1 MYSLFDDIVKI
12 NTNSEIGYLM
22 YSRIEPRRLSVLAF
36 SLLFTY
42 LLSFVFEGQVLY
54 SLTDYYQVSSTGFI
68 FAAIIA
74 HFIGLFSCGFFVKT
88 PALAKKTMLYGIGV
102 SLGGSLPFFFPV
114 SFLWTVSLAVCAL
127 ASGFAVAAWGQFLK
141 SCTPK
146 NERIKTCAD
155 VLIYSNLLMIFIN
168 LGAVYLSP
176 FWGLGLSITVL
187 LLAGAFT
194 ALLPVNGDQPAGTSA
209 TSMGHDLRSPMR
221 YLILFVVIITIN
233 SGLMYQVLNPAF
245 RHLTWLTS
253 WYWAVPYIVALI
265 IMRNLPGKVKRSF
278 FLYVG
283 MAMIMASFIAFM
295 LLDRSAAS
303 YLAVDTLMLGACGI
317 FDLFWWSIIGEM
329 LDYTDSPVKIFGIG
343 LSANVFGVLLGG
355 LLGSSIT
362 LLNISS
368 ANVAVIALTVI
379 CITLAILPLLNRH
392 LIMLLSN
399 HTYLI
404 AYASMGETQQRS
416 IVTTAPALDP
426 LTEREQEVL
435 RLILRGNTNKAIAA
449 ELSIS
454 ENTVKTHVKNIYSKY
469 NVSSRAEIIS
479 TLLKNQL
486 PD

>member
-1 MYSLFDDIVKI
+1 MDINI
-12 NTNSEIGYLM
+12 IG
-22 YSRIEPRRLSVLAF
+22 SRRISVIGF
-36 SLLFTY
+36 SLLFAY

-54 SLTDYYQVSSTGFI
+54 GLTEYYQVSSTGFI

-74 HFIGLFSCGFFVKT
+74 HFIGLFSCGYFVKT
-88 PALAKKTMLYGIGV
+88 PPAAKTAMLYSIVV
-102 SLGGSLPFFFPV
+102 SLAGSIPFFLALP
-114 SFLWTVSLAVCAL
+114 FLWTVSLVVCAL
-127 ASGFAVAAWGQFLK
+127 TSGFAVAAWGQFLK

-155 VLIYSNLLMIFIN
+155 VLIYSNLLMILIN
-168 LGAVYLSP
+168 LSAVHLSP
-176 FWGLGLSITVL
+176 FWGLSLSIVVL
-187 LLAGAFT
+187 LLAGVFT
-194 ALLPVNGDQPAGTSA
+194 ALLPVTGEQPAVTSE
-209 TSMGHDLRSPMR
+209 TSMSHNLRTPML

-233 SGLMYQVLNPAF
+233 SGLMYQVFNPAF
-245 RHLTWLTS
+245 QHLTWLTS
-253 WYWAVPYIVALI
+253 WYWAVPYIIALI
-265 IMRNLPGKVKRSF
+265 IMRNLPGKVKRSY

-295 LLDRSAAS
+295 LLDRSAVS

-329 LDYTDSPVKIFGIG
+329 LEYTDNPVKIFGIG

-362 LLNISS
+362 SLNISS

-379 CITLAILPLLNRH
+379 CITLAILPLLNRN

-399 HTYLI
+399 HTYLL
-404 AYASMGETQQRS
+404 AFASMEEKQQNS
-416 IVTTAPALDP
+416 IVVDTAPALNP
-426 LTEREQEVL
+426 LTDREQEVL
-435 RLILRGNTNKAIAA
+435 RLILGGNSNKAIAA
-449 ELSIS
+449 QLSIS

>member
-1 MYSLFDDIVKI
+1 MNI
-12 NTNSEIGYLM
+12 NIIDSRRISVIG
-22 YSRIEPRRLSVLAF
+22 F
-36 SLLFTY
+36 SLLFAY

-54 SLTDYYQVSSTGFI
+54 SLTEYYEVSSTNFV
-68 FAAIIA
+68 FAAIVA
-74 HFIGLFSCGFFVKT
+74 HFIGLFSCGYFVKT
-88 PALAKKTMLYGIGV
+88 PSAAKSAMLYSIAV
-102 SLGGSLPFFFPV
+102 SLAGSIPFFLALP
-114 SFLWTVSLAVCAL
+114 FLWTVSLVVCAL
-127 ASGFAVAAWGQFLK
+127 TSGFAVAAWGQFLK

-155 VLIYSNLLMIFIN
+155 VLIYSNLLMILIN
-168 LGAVYLSP
+168 LSAVHLSP
-176 FWGLGLSITVL
+176 FWGLGCSIVVL
-187 LLAGAFT
+187 LLAGVFT
-194 ALLPVNGDQPAGTSA
+194 ALLPVAGEQPAVTGE
-209 TSMGHDLRSPMR
+209 TSMSHNLREPML

-233 SGLMYQVLNPAF
+233 SGLMYQVFNPAF
-245 RHLTWLTS
+245 QHLTWLTS

-265 IMRNLPGKVKRSF
+265 IMRNLPGKVKRSY

-295 LLDRSAAS
+295 LLDRSASS

-329 LDYTDSPVKIFGIG
+329 LDYTDNPVKIFGVG

-368 ANVAVIALTVI
+368 ASVAVIALTVI

-392 LIMLLSN
+392 LVMLLSN
-399 HTYLI
+399 HTYLL
-404 AYASMGETQQRS
+404 AFASMEEKQQNS
-416 IVTTAPALDP
+416 IVVDTVLLLNP
-426 LTEREQEVL
+426 LTDREQEVL
-435 RLILRGNTNKAIAA
+435 RLILGGNSNKAIAA
-449 ELSIS
+449 QLSIS

>member
-1 MYSLFDDIVKI
+1 MNI
-12 NTNSEIGYLM
+12 NIIDSRRISVIG
-22 YSRIEPRRLSVLAF
+22 F
-36 SLLFTY
+36 SLLFAY

-54 SLTDYYQVSSTGFI
+54 SLTEYYEVSSTNFV
-68 FAAIIA
+68 FAAIVA
-74 HFIGLFSCGFFVKT
+74 HFIGLFSCGYFVKT
-88 PALAKKTMLYGIGV
+88 PSAAKSAMLYSIAV
-102 SLGGSLPFFFPV
+102 SLAGSIPFFLALP
-114 SFLWTVSLAVCAL
+114 FLWTVSLVVCAL
-127 ASGFAVAAWGQFLK
+127 TSGFAVAAWGQFLK

-155 VLIYSNLLMIFIN
+155 VLIYSNLLMILIN
-168 LGAVYLSP
+168 LSAVHLSP
-176 FWGLGLSITVL
+176 FWGLGLSIGVL
-187 LLAGAFT
+187 LMAGVFT
-194 ALLPVNGDQPAGTSA
+194 ALLPVAGEQPTGNVE
-209 TSMGHDLRSPMR
+209 TSMSENLRAPML

-233 SGLMYQVLNPAF
+233 SGLMYQVFNPAF
-245 RHLTWLTS
+245 QHLTWLTS

-265 IMRNLPGKVKRSF
+265 IMRNLPGKVKRSY

-295 LLDRSAAS
+295 LLDRSASS

-329 LDYTDSPVKIFGIG
+329 LDYTDNPVKIFGVG

-362 LLNISS
+362 SLNISS

-392 LIMLLSN
+392 LVMLLSN
-399 HTYLI
+399 HTYLL
-404 AYASMGETQQRS
+404 AFASMEEKQQNS
-416 IVTTAPALDP
+416 IVDTTPVLNP
-426 LTEREQEVL
+426 LTDREQDVL
-435 RLILRGNTNKAIAA
+435 HLILRGNSNKAIAA
-449 ELSIS
+449 QLSIS

-479 TLLKNQL
+479 TLLKNQQ

>member
-1 MYSLFDDIVKI
+1 MDINI
-12 NTNSEIGYLM
+12 IG
-22 YSRIEPRRLSVLAF
+22 SRRISVIGF
-36 SLLFTY
+36 SLLFAY

-54 SLTDYYQVSSTGFI
+54 GLTEYYQVSSTGFI

-74 HFIGLFSCGFFVKT
+74 HFIGLFSCGYFVKT
-88 PALAKKTMLYGIGV
+88 PPAAKTAMLYSIVV
-102 SLGGSLPFFFPV
+102 SLAGSIPFFLALP
-114 SFLWTVSLAVCAL
+114 FLWTVSLVVCAL
-127 ASGFAVAAWGQFLK
+127 TSGFAVAAWGQFLK

-155 VLIYSNLLMIFIN
+155 VLIYSNLLMILIN
-168 LGAVYLSP
+168 LSAVHLSP
-176 FWGLGLSITVL
+176 FWGLGLSIVVL
-187 LLAGAFT
+187 LLAGMFT
-194 ALLPVNGDQPAGTSA
+194 ALLPVTGEQPAGTNE
-209 TSMGHDLRSPMR
+209 TSMSHNLRTPML

-233 SGLMYQVLNPAF
+233 SGLMYQVFNPAF
-245 RHLTWLTS
+245 QHLTWLTS

-265 IMRNLPGKVKRSF
+265 IMRNLPGKVKRSY

-329 LDYTDSPVKIFGIG
+329 LDYTDNPVKIFGVG

-392 LIMLLSN
+392 LVMLLSN
-399 HTYLI
+399 HTYLL
-404 AYASMGETQQRS
+404 AFASMEEKQQNS
-416 IVTTAPALDP
+416 IVGDTAPVLNP
-426 LTEREQEVL
+426 LTDREQEVL
-435 RLILRGNTNKAIAA
+435 RLILRGNSNKAIAA
-449 ELSIS
+449 QLSIS

>member
-1 MYSLFDDIVKI
+1 
-12 NTNSEIGYLM
+12 
-22 YSRIEPRRLSVLAF
+22 
-36 SLLFTY
+36 
-42 LLSFVFEGQVLY
+42 
-54 SLTDYYQVSSTGFI
+54 
-68 FAAIIA
+68 
-74 HFIGLFSCGFFVKT
+74 
-88 PALAKKTMLYGIGV
+88 
-102 SLGGSLPFFFPV
+102 
-114 SFLWTVSLAVCAL
+114 
-127 ASGFAVAAWGQFLK
+127 
-141 SCTPK
+141 
-146 NERIKTCAD
+146 
-155 VLIYSNLLMIFIN
+155 
-168 LGAVYLSP
+168 
-176 FWGLGLSITVL
+176 
-187 LLAGAFT
+187 
-194 ALLPVNGDQPAGTSA
+194 
-209 TSMGHDLRSPMR
+209 
-221 YLILFVVIITIN
+221 
-233 SGLMYQVLNPAF
+233 
-245 RHLTWLTS
+245 
-253 WYWAVPYIVALI
+253 
-265 IMRNLPGKVKRSF
+265 
-278 FLYVG
+278 
-283 MAMIMASFIAFM
+283 
-295 LLDRSAAS
+295 
-303 YLAVDTLMLGACGI
+303 
-317 FDLFWWSIIGEM
+317 M

>member
-1 MYSLFDDIVKI
+1 M
-12 NTNSEIGYLM
+12 
-22 YSRIEPRRLSVLAF
+22 
-36 SLLFTY
+36 
-42 LLSFVFEGQVLY
+42 
-54 SLTDYYQVSSTGFI
+54 
-68 FAAIIA
+68 
-74 HFIGLFSCGFFVKT
+74 
-88 PALAKKTMLYGIGV
+88 
-102 SLGGSLPFFFPV
+102 
-114 SFLWTVSLAVCAL
+114 
-127 ASGFAVAAWGQFLK
+127 AAWGQFLK

-155 VLIYSNLLMIFIN
+155 VLIYSNLLMILIN
-168 LGAVYLSP
+168 LSAVHRSP
-176 FWGLGLSITVL
+176 FWGLGLSIAVL
-187 LLAGAFT
+187 LLAGVFT
-194 ALLPVNGDQPAGTSA
+194 ALLPVSGDQPTGTSQ
-209 TSMGHDLRSPMR
+209 TSMSHNLRTPML

-233 SGLMYQVLNPAF
+233 SGLMYQVFNPAF
-245 RHLTWLTS
+245 QHLTWLTS

-265 IMRNLPGKVKRSF
+265 IMRNLPGKVKRSY

-283 MAMIMASFIAFM
+283 MAMIMVSFIAFM

-329 LDYTDSPVKIFGIG
+329 LDYTDNPVKIFGIG

-379 CITLAILPLLNRH
+379 CITLAILPLLNRQ
-392 LIMLLSN
+392 LVRLLSN
-399 HTYLI
+399 HTYLL
-404 AYASMGETQQRS
+404 AFASMEEKQQKN
-416 IVTTAPALDP
+416 IVDTAPVLNP
-426 LTEREQEVL
+426 LTDREQDVL
-435 RLILRGNTNKAIAA
+435 RLILGGKTNKAIAA
-449 ELSIS
+449 ELFIS

>member
-1 MYSLFDDIVKI
+1 MDINI
-12 NTNSEIGYLM
+12 IG
-22 YSRIEPRRLSVLAF
+22 SRRISVIGF
-36 SLLFTY
+36 SLLFAY

-54 SLTDYYQVSSTGFI
+54 GLTEYYQVSSTNFV

-74 HFIGLFSCGFFVKT
+74 HFIGLFSCGYFVKT
-88 PALAKKTMLYGIGV
+88 PPAAKTAMLYSIAV
-102 SLGGSLPFFFPV
+102 SLAGSIPFFLALP
-114 SFLWTVSLAVCAL
+114 FLWTVSLVVCAL
-127 ASGFAVAAWGQFLK
+127 TSGFAVAAWGQFLK

-155 VLIYSNLLMIFIN
+155 VLIYSNLLMILIN
-168 LGAVYLSP
+168 LSAVYLSP
-176 FWGLGLSITVL
+176 FWGLGLSIMAL
-187 LLAGAFT
+187 LLAGVFT
-194 ALLPVNGDQPAGTSA
+194 ALLPVTGEQPAGTGE
-209 TSMGHDLRSPMR
+209 TSMSHNLRTPML

-233 SGLMYQVLNPAF
+233 SGLMYQVFNPAF
-245 RHLTWLTS
+245 QHLTWLTS

-265 IMRNLPGKVKRSF
+265 IMRNLPGKVKRSY

-295 LLDRSAAS
+295 LLDRSASS

-329 LDYTDSPVKIFGIG
+329 LDYTDNPVKIFGVG

-392 LIMLLSN
+392 LVMLLSN
-399 HTYLI
+399 HTYLL
-404 AYASMGETQQRS
+404 AFASMEEKQQKS
-416 IVTTAPALDP
+416 IVDTAPVLNP
-426 LTEREQEVL
+426 LTDREQEVL
-435 RLILRGNTNKAIAA
+435 RLILRGNSNKAIAA
-449 ELSIS
+449 QLSIS